1 MLLNIRALLLSVL
14 MSVGLISF
22 AGDSIKS
29 HQSVGLVLSG
39 GGAKGIAHI
48 GVIKALEE
56 NNIPIDYIAGT
67 SMGAIVG
74 GLYAAGYS
82 PDEML
87 ALIASEDFAN
97 WSTGRIDEK
106 YVYYFAKSAPSPA
119 MLKVSVGKPDST
131 RTVHEIPSSLISP
144 LPMNFAFMEL
154 FSQYTAQCGGDFDK
168 LFVPF
173 RCIAAD
179 VHNKRKVVC
188 RNGDLGDAIR
198 ASMTFPIAFQ
208 PIKIDGVYMY
218 DGGIYD
224 NFPVSTMREDFAP
237 DIILGVNI
245 ASSENKEQPTSMF
258 GQLEEMIM
266 NETDYSVPADEGI
279 YMRIKLDEFGLLD
292 FPKGGE
298 IYQRGYSKTIEMMD
312 SIKSRIHT
320 RISPETRDLKRRVF
334 KSKLPY
340 LKFDSVTV
348 SGGNKY
354 ENEYIKYLFTKD
366 KSDTIDIDHA
376 RNAYYVALSSGK
388 LKNLH
393 PKAVYNADKGIFD
406 LNMNVAVKDNMQ
418 VGFGGYITSSTNSMI
433 YLSGSYRSTSFRSV
447 AADIEGWIG
456 QSYMAASANVKLYFR
471 TRVPSAV
478 NLQAVIYRQKF
489 YESDKLFYEDN
500 MPTFI
505 TNNEVFTRLNYSI
518 AAGRSAIASI
528 GVGYGY
534 LQDDFF
540 HSNTVDYSHDGKDK
554 STYSLGQFRLN
565 YEYNTLDR
573 SFCPTQG
580 TLVEATAMGL
590 IGSYHF
596 NPYDNIYSSKENR
609 HLKWLQIRL
618 SSQNYWNVN
627 KRFTIGTEMNI
638 FASTRK
644 LLNNYT
650 ATIVAADAFNP
661 TASSYNA
668 FNPAFRANSYVTA
681 GIIPIWKIGSNM
693 QLRTTAHM
701 FLPFRKIKEDT
712 LFLTPY
718 YGKWFS
724 DPEFFGEL
732 AFVYNFPF
740 ASLKAHCNYMSYPS
754 SNWNVGISFGV
765 FILAPKF
772 LK

>member
-1 MLLNIRALLLSVL
+1 MLLKLKVLLVCVFMLVTAASR
-14 MSVGLISF
+14 
-22 AGDSIKS
+22 AGDSITA

-74 GLYAAGYS
+74 GLYATGYS

-87 ALIASEDFAN
+87 ALIASEDFAH
-97 WSTGRIDEK
+97 WSTGQIDEK
-106 YVYYFAKSAPSPA
+106 YIYYFAKSAPSPA
-119 MLKVSVGKPDST
+119 MLNISVGKPDST
-131 RTVHEIPSSLISP
+131 RSKQAMPSSLINP

-168 LFVPF
+168 LYVPF

-188 RNGDLGDAIR
+188 RSGDLGDAIR

-208 PIKIDGVYMY
+208 PIEIDGIYMY

-292 FPKGGE
+292 FPKAGV
-298 IYQRGYSKTIEMMD
+298 IYQRGYDKTIEMMD
-312 SIKSRIHT
+312 SIKSRIHS
-320 RISPETRDLKRRVF
+320 RISPETRNLKRSVF
-334 KSKLPY
+334 KSQLPY
-340 LKFDSVTV
+340 LTFDSVSVT
-348 SGGNKY
+348 GGNKY
-354 ENEYIKYLFTKD
+354 ENEYIKYLFTKGQ
-366 KSDTIDIDHA
+366 TNTFGIEQA
-376 RNAYYVALSSGK
+376 RDAYYVALSPGK
-388 LKNLH
+388 LKNLL
-393 PKAVYNADKGIFD
+393 PKAVFDSENNVFD
-406 LNMNVAVKDNMQ
+406 LHLKASVKDNLQ

-433 YLSGSYRSTSFRSV
+433 YLSGAYRSMSFRSI

-456 QSYMAASANVKLYFR
+456 QSYMAASANAKIFLKTKL
-471 TRVPSAV
+471 PSAI

-505 TNNEVFTRLNYSI
+505 TNNEVFTRLNYSM
-518 AAGRSAIASI
+518 AAGRSGIFSL

-534 LQDDFF
+534 LQDKFF
-540 HSNTVDYSHDGKDK
+540 HSNTIDYSHADKDK
-554 STYSLGQFRLN
+554 SSYSLGQVRLN

-573 SFCPTQG
+573 TWNPTDG
-580 TLVEATAMGL
+580 VLVEATAMGVM
-590 IGSYHF
+590 GNYDF
-596 NPYDNIYSSKENR
+596 EPYDKIHSSTESSR
-609 HLKWLQIRL
+609 LKWLQIRL
-618 SSQNYWNVN
+618 SSQNYWNIS
-627 KRFTIGTEMNI
+627 KQFTIGTEMNI

-650 ATIVAADAFNP
+650 ATIVGADAFNP

-668 FNPAFRANSYVTA
+668 FNPAFRAYSYVTA

-754 SNWNVGISFGV
+754 SNWNVGISFGI